1 MPVPTYR
8 GSSATTVVQGRVC
21 VHLSSYDLAGLYR
34 RAHTLM
40 RNVDGLQP
48 QEAFDELLKY
58 LAFRQH
64 EEAIERRGV
73 QRSLDYAGSDV
84 APDEPATALREKM
97 EGALVLLGDVASEW
111 RRIGVRLSDAA
122 IIGLHE
128 MFAGVDVAGA
138 DLDLRSAALR
148 EFLSPEL
155 RRGLGVFLT
164 PDEVVRAMVEVLAPT
179 AADVVCDP
187 ACGSGTF
194 LVEALLHLRKHG
206 QDSGRIIGSD
216 ISPRMV
222 LLAQLNLGGQLS
234 GAALDA
240 LTAEGPPKPRPTV
253 ILTNPPFGVY
263 VERSQIEGQ
272 KFATAKRVTGRIGS
286 EVLFVEQCLRWL
298 RPGGRLGI
306 VLPKSVVSN
315 ATLAGA
321 RKVFDGLARLDA
333 ILDLPPETFAATGTQ
348 TNTSVLFF
356 TKRSKSDDKL
366 DEGNV
371 AVVTIDNVGYDATG
385 RTREGSQLEQAG
397 ADLRASITSGKP
409 VGLARHVAVPDN
421 ARLQSLGGAP
431 PRRAGM
437 RCLGDLVEE
446 GHARTGKTPPRK
458 AYVEQGGVFAV
469 KVGNLSGAGIDWT
482 PRERNFVRPDS
493 VPDALWLEPGDILLT
508 SSAHNPKYIAKK
520 VDIVHEIPDYVGG
533 RATFVGEVLRLR
545 ARPGVID
552 PFELLAYLRDP
563 KRRALIQGMIRGQTA
578 HLRADDLL
586 GLEVPSAPPSPQLVA
601 LLRREAELAGELARV
616 RDAQRRLLEPR

>member
-1 MPVPTYR
+1 M
-8 GSSATTVVQGRVC
+8 
-21 VHLSSYDLAGLYR
+21 
-34 RAHTLM
+34 
-40 RNVDGLQP
+40 
-48 QEAFDELLKY
+48 
-58 LAFRQH
+58 
-64 EEAIERRGV
+64 
-73 QRSLDYAGSDV
+73 
-84 APDEPATALREKM
+84 
-97 EGALVLLGDVASEW
+97 
-111 RRIGVRLSDAA
+111 RLSDAA

-128 MFAGVDVAGA
+128 LFAGVDVAGA

-164 PDEVVRAMVEVLAPT
+164 PDEVVRAMVQVVAPT
-179 AADVVCDP
+179 ADDVICDP

-194 LVEALLHLRKHG
+194 LVEALLHLRE
-206 QDSGRIIGSD
+206 DGRARGHVIGSD

-222 LLAQLNLGGQLS
+222 LLAQLNLGGQAQLS
-234 GAALDA
+234 GGALDA
-240 LTAEGPPKPRPTV
+240 LTAESGPKPRPTV
-253 ILTNPPFGVY
+253 VLTNPPFGVY
-263 VERSQIEGQ
+263 VERSQIEDQ
-272 KFATAKRVTGRIGS
+272 KFATAKRVSGRLGS

-356 TKRSKSDDKL
+356 TKRSKSDDKV
-366 DEGNV
+366 DEANV
-371 AVVTIDNVGYDATG
+371 AVVDVDNVGYDATG
-385 RTREGSQLEQAG
+385 RAREGSQLAQAG
-397 ADLRASITSGKP
+397 ADLRATLESGKP
-409 VGLARHVAVPDN
+409 VGLARHVTVPDN

-431 PRRAGM
+431 PRRKGM
-437 RCLGDLVEE
+437 RALGDLVVEE
-446 GHARTGKTPPRK
+446 HARTGKTPPRK

-482 PRERNFVRPDS
+482 PRERNFVQPDS
-493 VPDALWLEPGDILLT
+493 VSDALWLEPGDILLT

-520 VDIVHEIPDYVGG
+520 VDIVLEIPDYVGG

-552 PFELLAYLRDP
+552 PFELLAILRDP

-578 HLRADDLL
+578 HLRPDDLL
-586 GLEVPSAPPSPQLVA
+586 GLEVPSFPPSPELVA
-601 LLRREAELAGELARV
+601 LLRREAELASELSRI
-616 RDAQRRLLEPR
+616 RNAQAQLLADQ